1 MADDITFTLEQPIT
15 LRNGQEILLRAA
27 RPDDAAD
34 LLVIAEQVIHE
45 GISMVNDK
53 LDTLEERTEEL
64 TKTREGNLYLVA
76 EHEGKVVGA
85 LELYS
90 HRPALLQHQ
99 RSLSIELHRDYR
111 GGGLG
116 AAMMNHAAAWAR
128 AQEGIDFIT
137 LGVLDSNPRAKAFY
151 ERLGYRVYGHLPNFV
166 KRRDGVYVGD
176 TQMVLVL

>member
-1 MADDITFTLEQPIT
+1 MADDITFTLEQPVT
-15 LRNGQEILLRAA
+15 LRNGQEILLRAV

-34 LLVIAEQVIHE
+34 LLVIAAQVIE
-45 GISMVNDK
+45 EAISMVNDSM
-53 LDTLEERTEEL
+53 DTLEERTEEL
-64 TKTREGNLYLVA
+64 KKIREGDLYLVA
-76 EHEGKVVGA
+76 EHEGKVVGS
-85 LELYS
+85 LELHS
-90 HRPALLQHQ
+90 HRAALLQHQ

-116 AAMMNHAAAWAR
+116 AAMMTHAAAWAR
-128 AQEGIDFIT
+128 SQGLDFIT
-137 LGVLDSNPRAKAFY
+137 LGVLDSNPRAKSFY